1 MYLGNIKKIVSLICS
16 FLLVICVFI
25 FEESKANAQIYPQ
38 NNFMINQPNNNYM
51 ANSTA
56 FKQEIARMEINVV
69 RAGRT
74 PLSITQVPRLEKDD
88 ILRVRLLDE
97 QVNSLKPDQS
107 NFDWTF
113 LVAYINPGRNSDSN
127 KTVSEEINF
136 RKRGWYK
143 EYSFVVPYDCQ
154 PIFFLY
160 PKPQYRSKILNL
172 INKNQEDIKKIGE
185 KTLEIADAYAKI
197 GMFLNEL
204 QGVVYRNYYRS
215 LYNNN
220 IYGNYNG
227 MYGAN
232 STNTFGANDSFLA
245 EQAIERV
252 AKSFNI
258 QLPSCWGTGSYG
270 GGGYYGNTPY
280 NNTPYN
286 NTPYNTGGYYNNY
299 QYGMGNDLMS
309 RVQCVAKTV
318 KIEDFDISV
327 GRMLQQGGVFAASQ
341 LAQKYPQIAFWINIA
356 AVALDFIVKITN
368 RAPLRIV
375 PTVVTTNE
383 TQMAN
388 NPMMNSPIQNGSAD
402 SLPTKISLYAE
413 AQPNDSGFVT
423 AYPLVFHKWQAT
435 ADPNL
440 ITLPMPVMM
449 DSCLH
454 AGQNIIRTADIV
466 NDWMTDNFTKDFQLT
481 LSSANGFQK
490 DFPLK
495 KNVGFGGW
503 ELNLTKEDLT
513 SIPKINMRLEA
524 RITGKRGFNKI
535 QSPDFNIQMTSVS
548 NWSIESNSQ
557 KSFTVGGKRVI
568 TLKNQNGNCRCLE
581 TAIYKPAFGGE
592 FVFDSKRLMYSPDG
606 QDVSFEVDTTNFPVG
621 IGQLELRQFGGD
633 SISLNLNVYPA
644 PPTISNVKVAKG
656 DTQATIIGERLEQV
670 QAIQINGRRAIFKGV
685 PGVDYMNSTNVRN
698 QSPSNIQSGMNMI
711 PTTLSEKTFVFE
723 DSKQWQDSNNI
734 SLQIELS
741 DQRMIQVPNLFAVS
755 LARPII
761 SANEAKEVEAF
772 AINYQTNSVKLS
784 TSISNLPIFPIET
797 SEISVNIQ
805 NTLTDFDF
813 KIENLLIETRIENTQ
828 TNPFNLTDIDFE
840 VLDWRS
846 IKLNIRLNDQAKK
859 MLGGR
864 RIQFRICDK
873 QRGNS
878 DWYSIKQ
885 TFVRLP
891 QGLSVKCL
899 NKQCELAGKGIN
911 YIQQVSLDEGKTW
924 FPQEPTGLVAK
935 STENGLET
943 AIIPNLTAA
952 KKSIKIKLRDFP
964 MSDGF
969 MITTSIMPNR

>member
-1 MYLGNIKKIVSLICS
+1 MYLGNMKKIVSLICS

-25 FEESKANAQIYPQ
+25 FEESKANAQVYPQ

-51 ANSTA
+51 ANSTT
-56 FKQEIARMEINVV
+56 FKQEIARMEISVV
-69 RAGRT
+69 RAGKT

-88 ILRVRLLDE
+88 ILKVRLLDE

-143 EYSFVVPYDCQ
+143 EYSFVIPYDCQ

-160 PKPQYRSKILNL
+160 PKPQYRSKILSL
-172 INKNQEDIKKIGE
+172 VNKNQEDIKKIGE

-204 QGVVYRNYYRS
+204 QGVVYRNYYRG

-220 IYGNYNG
+220 TYNG
-227 MYGAN
+227 MYGVGN
-232 STNTFGANDSFLA
+232 LNTLGGNDSFLA

-270 GGGYYGNTPY
+270 GGGYYGNM
-280 NNTPYN
+280 PYN

-309 RVQCVAKTV
+309 RVQCVARTV
-318 KIEDFDISV
+318 RVEDFDISV

-356 AVALDFIVKITN
+356 AVAVDFIVKLTN
-368 RAPLRIV
+368 KAPLRIV
-375 PTVVTTNE
+375 PTVVTANE
-383 TQMAN
+383 NQMAN
-388 NPMMNSPIQNGSAD
+388 SPMMSSPMQSGSAD
-402 SLPTKISLYAE
+402 TPSTKISLFAE

-423 AYPLVFHKWQAT
+423 AYPLVFHKWQAN

-454 AGQNIIRTADIV
+454 AGQNIIRTTDIV

-503 ELNLTKEDLT
+503 ELNLTKEDLN
-513 SIPKINMRLEA
+513 SIPKINMRLDA

-535 QSPDFNIQMTSVS
+535 QSPDFNIQMTSIS
-548 NWSIESNSQ
+548 NWAIEGNSQ
-557 KSFTVGGKRVI
+557 KSFTIGGKRII

-592 FVFDSKRLMYSPDG
+592 FVFDAKRLVYSPDN
-606 QDVSFEVDTTNFPVG
+606 QSVSFEVDTTSFPVG
-621 IGQLELRQFGGD
+621 AGQLELRQFGGD
-633 SISLNLNVYPA
+633 STVLNLNVYPT
-644 PPTISNVKVAKG
+644 PPAISNVKVAKG

-670 QAIQINGRRAIFKGV
+670 QAIRINGRRAVIKGMT
-685 PGVDYMNSTNVRN
+685 GLDYMNSTNI
-698 QSPSNIQSGMNMI
+698 NIQPPTGNQIGMNNI
-711 PTTLSEKTFVFE
+711 PTALNEKTFVFE
-723 DSKQWQDSNNI
+723 DSNQWQDSNNV
-734 SLQIELS
+734 SLEIELN
-741 DQRMIQVPNLFAVS
+741 DQRVFQIPNVFAVS
-755 LARPII
+755 SARPTI
-761 SANEAKEVEAF
+761 SANNAKEVEAF
-772 AINYQTNSVKLS
+772 VVNRQINSVKAV
-784 TSISNLPIFPIET
+784 NNFADLPILPIET
-797 SEISVNIQ
+797 SEIGINIQ
-805 NTLTDFDF
+805 NALTDFDF
-813 KIENLLIETRIENTQ
+813 KIENLRIETRIENTQ
-828 TNPFNLTDIDFE
+828 TNPFTIGDVDFE

-846 IKLNIRLNDQAKK
+846 IRLNIRLNDQAKK

-891 QGLSVKCL
+891 QALSVKCL
-899 NKQCELAGKGIN
+899 NKQCELTGKGIN
-911 YIQQVSLDEGKTW
+911 YIQQISLDEGKTW

-935 STENGLET
+935 SAENGLET
-943 AIIPNLTAA
+943 ATIPNLTVA

-969 MITTSIMPNR
+969 VMTTSTMPNR